1 MNHPLSPV
9 PLRWALLLAVLLGGA
24 AAAEAQRVTGS
35 PGVSVYRYAEP
46 GQPTMDVRVWG
57 AVRTPGVYQVE
68 RDTDLVELLT
78 LAGGPLYDREIPN
91 VERTVTVRIS
101 RGEAGRQ
108 VVFEAPLA
116 ALFAEATVPPALQPD
131 DVISVDVEVR
141 QRFGW
146 RDGLAVFSGLGTVAV
161 IVLNI
166 LRLSN

>member
-1 MNHPLSPV
+1 MNHPLFPS
-9 PLRWALLLAVLLGGA
+9 LRWALLLAVLLGGA
-24 AAAEAQRVTGS
+24 AAAEAQLVTAS

-46 GQPTMDVRVWG
+46 GQPTMDIRVWG

-91 VERTVTVRIS
+91 VERTVTVRLS
-101 RGEAGRQ
+101 RGESGRQ

-116 ALFAEATVPPALQPD
+116 ALFAEATVPPALQPG

-146 RDGLAVFSGLGTVAV
+146 RDTLAVVSSVGTLAV

-166 LRLSN
+166 LNLTR